1 MQKQLT
7 DAKTTDF
14 RYKFCALLAEAR
26 KRRGLTQQ
34 EVADLLGINRCNL
47 SRIEKGKY
55 VSIDAI
61 GRYLEAIGAEVHI
74 N

>member
-1 MQKQLT
+1 MT
-7 DAKTTDF
+7 DTKTTDF
-14 RYKFCALLAEAR
+14 RHNFCALLAEAR

-34 EVADLLGINRCNL
+34 EVADRLVINRCNP
-47 SRIEKGKY
+47 SRIERGKY

-61 GRYLEAIGAEVHI
+61 GRYLEATGTEVHI